1 VFELSDDHRAVRDMA
16 RDFARNEILPGA
28 TERDRSHQFPADLV
42 GKLAELGLLGM
53 FVPSDYGGAGLDILS
68 YVLALEEISYADA
81 GVAVVMS
88 VQNSL
93 AGWPILTFGTHAQK
107 LAFLEPLATGRKIG
121 CYALTE
127 PSVGSDAGAL
137 RTRAEKVD
145 GGYLL
150 DGTKMWITNGPQAE
164 VVVTYANLDPLPTGG
179 SASAGSHRPASRH
192 KGICAFVVETPCD
205 GYAVGKIE
213 EKMGI
218 RCSSTSELVFSRM
231 FVPEANR
238 LEAERD
244 GFRVAMATL
253 DGGRIGIAAQALG
266 IAQRALDLAVAYA
279 KERTAFS
286 KPIAQHQAIQFKIA
300 DMRTRIEAARLLT
313 WRAAWMKD
321 RQERASAECSMAKLF
336 ASETA
341 NFVAYEAVQ
350 IFGGYGYS
358 QEYEVERL
366 YRDARITTLYEGTSE
381 IQRIVVS
388 KATLGDS

>member
-1 VFELSDDHRAVRDMA
+1 MFELSDDHRAVRDMA

-28 TERDRSHQFPADLV
+28 VERDRSHAFPRELV
-42 GKLAELGLLGM
+42 GKLAELGMLGM
-53 FVPSDYGGAGLDILS
+53 FVPGDYGGSGLDILA
-68 YVLALEEISYADA
+68 YVLALEEVSYADA
-81 GVAVVMS
+81 GVGVIMS

-93 AGWPILTFGTHAQK
+93 AGWPILAFGTHEQK

-127 PSVGSDAGAL
+127 PSVGSDAGSL

-164 VVVTYANLDPLPTGG
+164 IVVTYANLD
-179 SASAGSHRPASRH
+179 PASRH
-192 KGICAFVVETPCD
+192 KGICAFVVETPCE
-205 GYAVGKIE
+205 GYAVGKVE

-238 LEAERD
+238 LQPERD

-266 IAQRALDLAVAYA
+266 IAQRALDLAVAYS
-279 KERTAFS
+279 KERTAFGR
-286 KPIAQHQAIQFKIA
+286 PIAHHQAIQFKIA

-313 WRAAWMKD
+313 WRAAAMKD
-321 RQERASAECSMAKLF
+321 RGERASAECSMAKLF

-381 IQRIVVS
+381 IQRIVVA